1 MSYLVPSA
9 DGGFTFGGAVPGNA
23 ATFSNSLAA
32 YAGASA
38 PQYAPVQ
45 LTPIAATGG
54 YLMNSTF
61 TIAPSTLPAQPR
73 QAALFD
79 ALAQRQLTYGPFN
92 VNGAARPYPVT
103 ASMLATTGAAGPAR
117 TLPPPPTMFEPTL
130 ESPLLVRDPAPPVP
144 AGVPTTAVTNM
155 LLQTAAQPT
164 YLASAWSGGGRAGDR
179 RLGTW
184 TASPFGDGAPMG
196 CSSGTC
202 GLMF

>member
-1 MSYLVPSA
+1 MSYLVPAA
-9 DGGFTFGGAVPGNA
+9 DGGLTFAGAVPGNA

-32 YAGASA
+32 YAGASP

-45 LTPIAATGG
+45 LTPVAATGG
-54 YLMNSTF
+54 FLMNSTF
-61 TIAPSTLPAQPR
+61 TIAPSVLPAQPR

-79 ALAQRQLTYGPFN
+79 ALAQRQLKFGPYN
-92 VNGAARPYPVT
+92 VNGAVQPYPVT
-103 ASMLATTGAAGPAR
+103 ASMLAAASAGPGPLR
-117 TLPPPPTMFEPTL
+117 TPPPPSMFEPVL
-130 ESPLLVRDPAPPVP
+130 ESPLLVRDPVP
-144 AGVPTTAVTNM
+144 AVPSSVPTTAVTNM

-196 CSSGTC
+196 CAGGTC
-202 GLMF
+202 GLLF